1 MELAGLLLG
10 PGLNAEMETPQRA
23 LTEETNP

>member
-10 PGLNAEMETPQRA
+10 LGLNAEMETPQRA

>member
-1 MELAGLLLG
+1 MELAGLFLG
-10 PGLNAEMETPQRA
+10 PSLNAEMETFQRA

>member
-1 MELAGLLLG
+1 MELAGLVLG
-10 PGLNAEMETPQRA
+10 PSLNAEMETFQRA